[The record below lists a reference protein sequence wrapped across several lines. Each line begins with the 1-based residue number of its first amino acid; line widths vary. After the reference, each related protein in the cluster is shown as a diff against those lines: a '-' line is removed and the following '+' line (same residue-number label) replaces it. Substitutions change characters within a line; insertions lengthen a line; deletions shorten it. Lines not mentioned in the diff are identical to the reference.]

1 MKRKVLGLAVR
12 VKKLEERVKKLEEL
26 LYEEE
31 EVFDFDARDELFVT
45 ALEVIQEY
53 DYISTSLVQRRLAVG
68 YVRAVRIL
76 DELEEAG
83 YVSPSNESD
92 LRSVVKIRR
101 KRLDN

>member
-1 MKRKVLGLAVR
+1 MKKKTFGLEKR
-12 VKKLEERVKKLEEL
+12 VIKLEERIKKLEEL
-26 LYEEE
+26 LYDEEE
-31 EVFDFDARDELFVT
+31 FFDSDARDELFVT

-83 YVSPSNESD
+83 YVSPPNESD
-92 LRSVVKIRR
+92 LRNVVKIRR